1 MGIFKYISALGW
13 WQQLV
18 LRHQAPAEWAAV
30 AGAGGDMPTN
40 ALPVSTGHR
49 PSSTQRQRCAGCGA
63 GALVLVPSTGARGKT
78 HKGWD

>member
-63 GALVLVPSTGARGKT
+63 GAGAGAGAIYWCQR
-78 HKGWD
+78 